1 MPLIEPEN
9 KKRPQKICVSLT
21 FDAYDELSQY
31 CRFLNSSCDY
41 VIGALVHQVLPKDR
55 EFQNWKATPQAALPS
70 GEVIKKDGR
79 GRRKHTGGDGS
90 PKAVNIA

>member
-9 KKRPQKICVSLT
+9 KKKPQKVCISLA
-21 FDAYDELSQY
+21 FDAYDELSLY

-55 EFQNWKATPQAALPS
+55 EFQNWKATPQAAVAS
-70 GEVIKKDGR
+70 GEVIKTDGR
-79 GRRKHTGGDGS
+79 GRKKNTGGNGS
-90 PKAVNIA
+90 SKAVNAA